1 MNLNTYDLVASGYD
15 EEINSLTDTLI
26 SKFKSAIANNA
37 DQIIELTLRDSF
49 EFISQSGEIIKI
61 IDDKYIFVG
70 EYQNKEI
77 YLSVFARE
85 LVYFE
90 KNTDIGQIYPVII
103 SIEFLRLMFRD
114 IDLFESI
121 MYVAGLTGILEKS
134 IEYKGEQL
142 KALKKYVNGEK

>member
-1 MNLNTYDLVASGYD
+1 MNLSTYDLVASGYD
-15 EEINSLTDTLI
+15 EKINSLTDTLI

-37 DQIIELTLRDSF
+37 DELIELILRDSF

-70 EYQNKEI
+70 KYQNKEI

-90 KNTDIGQIYPVII
+90 ENTDIGQIYPVII

-114 IDLFESI
+114 INLFESI
-121 MYVAGLTGILEKS
+121 MYVAELTGILEKS

-142 KALKKYVNGEK
+142 KTLKKYINGEK